1 MNKKMRH
8 LESKPST
15 SSLKSSIIISLTAAI
30 LVAFLMRMLS
40 YASVTANGSI
50 TFTGYDDFYHMRRI
64 LYTASNFPHSLNFD
78 SYLNYPYGFEIGW
91 PPLFDLLGGLL
102 AKVLGG
108 GQPDLHTVEFAGAL
122 LPVLLGILTI
132 IPLYIAAASVFDR
145 KTGLLGAFI
154 FAVLPAHV
162 YYIPVWGS

>member
-1 MNKKMRH
+1 MVITIKSIRH
-8 LESKPST
+8 SESKVT
-15 SSLKSSIIISLTAAI
+15 NISLKFSIISLIAVI
-30 LVAFLMRMLS
+30 VVAFLMRMLS

-78 SYLNYPYGFEIGW
+78 SYINYPYGFEIGW

-102 AKVLGG
+102 AKILGG

-122 LPVLLGILTI
+122 LPVLLGSSDNNSIVCC
-132 IPLYIAAASVFDR
+132 SC
-145 KTGLLGAFI
+145 LGI
-154 FAVLPAHV
+154 
-162 YYIPVWGS
+162 